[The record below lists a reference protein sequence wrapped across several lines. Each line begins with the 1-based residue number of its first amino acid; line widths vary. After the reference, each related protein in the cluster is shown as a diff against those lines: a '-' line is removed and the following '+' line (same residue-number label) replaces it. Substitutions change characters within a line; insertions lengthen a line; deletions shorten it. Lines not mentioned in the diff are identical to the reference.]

1 MEIIQSVQ
9 NRIYQI
15 RGQRV
20 ILDKD
25 IAFLYETETK
35 SLNLSVKRHID
46 RFPLDFMFQLTKE
59 EVELLRLQKNQVNDM
74 TPNLRFQIET
84 SSYTDWGGT
93 RYLPHAFTEQGVA
106 MLSGIIN
113 SKKAIQMNIAI
124 MRAFVELRRILLI
137 KSDFKLQL
145 DLIKDRLSGYDA
157 QLNQIYDAIEN
168 IMDETVAK
176 NKWDNRTRIG
186 FMKGDN
192 V

>member
-46 RFPLDFMFQLTKE
+46 RFPLDFMIQLTKE

-186 FMKGDN
+186 FIKGDN